1 MAGNTKVP
9 DKKTLV
15 AIIIIAVLV
24 IAAIVGTV
32 AFLRN
37 RGTTEATDLSSY
49 NEQSTGT
56 TQEEQETTDT
66 QEQTGEPATQNAEE
80 QATEGTEPAAT
91 EPTGTADTTT
101 AGGNQGTAGIGTTGG
116 ATGTTTT
123 TTGGTGTTTTTDN
136 IQETTISREEITNIP
151 ERLVEDN
158 EYRTWNPT
166 ELDAPVTSV
175 YTDIINNVETPDI
188 TVTKTAITQSGSTLV
203 QAGETITYAI
213 TVQNNTDEK
222 IERIY
227 VTDAIPEGTTYVS
240 SMGDVETFADTEGNV
255 TSLRWL
261 VDVDANATTTVEFT
275 VEVNKEATGIISN
288 VAMANGEESNEGN
301 PIEHSVIT
309 VVKANTLESETVK
322 PGDTFD
328 YTITVTNTGD
338 IAGTVKVTDEVP
350 GQLEIIETDP
360 EATVDGNN
368 VDFGEV
374 TVPEKG
380 TVTLTISV
388 KVKTDATGTITN
400 TAIVN
405 GEEVKDPEDI
415 NTVNIEGVKA
425 NTLEG
430 DTVKPGDEFAYTIT
444 LTNSGNTTGTVP
456 VTDEVPG
463 QLEIT
468 GTNPKATVTGNK
480 VDFGNVTVTPE
491 TPVTLTINVKVKADA
506 TGTITN
512 TAKVDGEDTPDE
524 EVTIENVPK
533 ITGVKTNED
542 SDKVVKPGEEVTYK
556 IKLSNNGNAEGT
568 TTITDKLPDGV
579 IYKDSSDNGT
589 YNSNTK
595 TVIWNDVKVP
605 VGTDSKVLTVTV
617 TIDKSATGKIQNTA
631 YIENEEKHDEGLDLV
646 KITAEKVSDVTTIA
660 TVGQEVTYTIKAVNN
675 GTIKGDAVI
684 TDQIPAELEYKNAT
698 LTNVDGDTISVK
710 DGIVTW
716 NVKDLEPGEDNAR
729 TLTITA
735 TVKDFEGKSETITNE
750 VKVDG
755 EKTSETTIEA
765 GKPVITSTKT
775 SEIISCERNELDGTT
790 VHEGDKIKY
799 TITVKNDGTVE
810 KQINIT
816 DPIKEGLSYV
826 DGTLKAN
833 FAGTEITSAK
843 VEDGV
848 VKLENYT
855 LTTGGTLT
863 IEFTVQVNTLPE
875 GVSNKVI
882 GKNIAVVDGNNK
894 EDEKGDYEVVK
905 PIITTEK
912 SSSIV
917 SCSKNQTTGT
927 IVHEGD
933 QIQYEIKVTN
943 SGETSGK
950 VTVED
955 TIKSGLT
962 YVQGTVEA
970 TVDGSA
976 VSGIAVNNGKVM
988 LSDYTL
994 EAHKTLIIKF
1004 TVQVDSLP
1012 EGVYGKTIDANVV
1025 TVNGETT
1032 TDTTGEYDV
1041 VKPHITAS
1049 KSSAIVECS
1058 LGQTTERKAHE
1069 GDTIR
1074 YTITVENNGTE
1085 SDIINVTDK
1094 IPDDVT
1100 YVDNSLVATLN
1111 DGTPVED
1118 VTINN
1123 RVVSLT
1129 AYELVAG
1136 KTLTITF
1143 DVTVDPLEEGTYSNQ
1158 IANNIA
1164 IVNGAN
1170 TPDDGGYEVEKPQT
1184 KATKSVDKVEAEFGE
1199 ELTYTITVKNLTNVT
1214 TPVNISDRIPT
1225 GTEYVPNSITVNGKS
1240 VSDRDH
1246 YVVDGD
1252 EKKVIYTGELT
1263 KQDEELRLVFK
1274 VKITEQTCGKD
1285 IINTANVNGDTPTAT
1300 TKVIKKVYSIAKQEK
1315 PIDLILVLDVSGS
1328 MNNYSRLSNMKTAA
1342 NNMIDKLFPDEKR
1355 TDSTVSLIT
1364 FSSKANTKFIAKG
1377 YDDKSDVKSTITWL
1391 GADGGTNINEALKEV
1406 NSLITKNSEKLKN
1419 GTPVVV
1425 FLGDG
1430 APTQPYYIYN
1440 GNKDDWGT
1448 KYGDYSQNTE
1458 DNIISQAEA
1467 LRQKATVYS
1476 IGLGIDKLYTVR
1488 DNEESQK
1495 AALYTLCPNM
1505 STANITATKSYTING
1520 EETTEN
1526 KASSGDE
1533 VKYTITLT
1541 NNSDKNGT
1549 VTVNDYAGSTD
1560 DVRISNI
1567 SNRGYDRWG
1576 TVTWENVTV
1585 PANGSLTLTYTITVK
1600 ERRWGD
1606 REITLSKEVTEI
1618 ENSKTGCGADNCIR
1632 ANDGNYYHWESEQ
1645 SYARRILKNNIA
1657 SSTDKYKEAKDGTAE
1672 SLQSI
1677 FDQIFNETQRET
1689 TTHYIKEELPATVK
1703 ISETRKLDGNT
1714 VQVKIGETT
1723 KTYIISDLKNGVDGI
1738 RYIENVGFEWTVT
1751 EELAT
1756 SELSLEYKVT
1766 E

>member
-1 MAGNTKVP
+1 M
-9 DKKTLV
+9 
-15 AIIIIAVLV
+15 
-24 IAAIVGTV
+24 
-32 AFLRN
+32 
-37 RGTTEATDLSSY
+37 
-49 NEQSTGT
+49 
-56 TQEEQETTDT
+56 
-66 QEQTGEPATQNAEE
+66 
-80 QATEGTEPAAT
+80 
-91 EPTGTADTTT
+91 
-101 AGGNQGTAGIGTTGG
+101 
-116 ATGTTTT
+116 
-123 TTGGTGTTTTTDN
+123 
-136 IQETTISREEITNIP
+136 
-151 ERLVEDN
+151 
-158 EYRTWNPT
+158 
-166 ELDAPVTSV
+166 
-175 YTDIINNVETPDI
+175 
-188 TVTKTAITQSGSTLV
+188 
-203 QAGETITYAI
+203 
-213 TVQNNTDEK
+213 
-222 IERIY
+222 
-227 VTDAIPEGTTYVS
+227 
-240 SMGDVETFADTEGNV
+240 
-255 TSLRWL
+255 
-261 VDVDANATTTVEFT
+261 
-275 VEVNKEATGIISN
+275 
-288 VAMANGEESNEGN
+288 
-301 PIEHSVIT
+301 
-309 VVKANTLESETVK
+309 
-322 PGDTFD
+322 
-328 YTITVTNTGD
+328 
-338 IAGTVKVTDEVP
+338 
-350 GQLEIIETDP
+350 
-360 EATVDGNN
+360 
-368 VDFGEV
+368 
-374 TVPEKG
+374 
-380 TVTLTISV
+380 
-388 KVKTDATGTITN
+388 
-400 TAIVN
+400 
-405 GEEVKDPEDI
+405 
-415 NTVNIEGVKA
+415 
-425 NTLEG
+425 
-430 DTVKPGDEFAYTIT
+430 
-444 LTNSGNTTGTVP
+444 
-456 VTDEVPG
+456 
-463 QLEIT
+463 
-468 GTNPKATVTGNK
+468 
-480 VDFGNVTVTPE
+480 
-491 TPVTLTINVKVKADA
+491 
-506 TGTITN
+506 
-512 TAKVDGEDTPDE
+512 
-524 EVTIENVPK
+524 
-533 ITGVKTNED
+533 
-542 SDKVVKPGEEVTYK
+542 VKPGEEVTYK

-1164 IVNGAN
+1164 IVNGAD

-1199 ELTYTITVKNLTNVT
+1199 ELTYTITVKNLTSVT
-1214 TPVNISDRIPT
+1214 APVNISDIIPT
-1225 GTEYVPNSITVNGKS
+1225 GTEYVPNTITVNGKS

-1406 NSLITKNSEKLKN
+1406 NLLITKNSEKLKN

-1448 KYGDYSQNTE
+1448 AYGDYSENTE

-1714 VQVKIGETT
+1714 VQVTIGETT
-1723 KTYIISDLKNGVDGI
+1723 TTYIISDLENGVDGI